1 MILKANAIGHNSK
14 AIKEFL
20 EKNYKSEM
28 DDKSAIK
35 LALKGLLE
43 IVQTGGKN
51 IDIAVMTKDLK
62 LELLSTEAIEEL
74 VKELEKEKELE
85 AERKKISSSSRMEM

>member
-1 MILKANAIGHNSK
+1 
-14 AIKEFL
+14 
-20 EKNYKSEM
+20 M

-43 IVQTGGKN
+43 IVQTGSKN